1 LTFDTVG
8 EDRPLRGVVVGAGY
22 IGGQWAPELLSR
34 PDTELA
40 GWVDVIEERARS
52 SATALG
58 LDGLPVSSSLTAL
71 LDGEEPDFVVNCTV
85 PEAHRK
91 VTVTALERG
100 VPVLSEKPMSITL
113 DEARVMVRAADRSR
127 RLFAVN
133 QNRRFLPNL
142 VAYRRTVA
150 ELGPLGL
157 LTSEFFMPYEG
168 PGFLS
173 SLEHPLLQ
181 DMAIHLFDA
190 ARAVSGADPVSVYC
204 ESFRPPWTWYPGA
217 CSATAIFEMTGG
229 LRYTFT
235 GSWSAPGL
243 ATSWTGSW
251 RAAGSYGTAR
261 WDGHGRPTVEAA
273 KGHKVRRHPPEPDRY
288 AGRAR
293 FSGLAEGLEEFV
305 TGLRTGQPPQ
315 GECHDNIRSLAMV
328 TAALESVRTGARV
341 PVAFDI

>member
-1 LTFDTVG
+1 MTFDLVEG
-8 EDRPLRGVVVGAGY
+8 DRPLRGVVVGAGF
-22 IGGQWAPELLSR
+22 IGGQWAPELLAH
-34 PDTELA
+34 PQTELV
-40 GWVDVIEERARS
+40 GWVDVAEERARA
-52 SATALG
+52 SADALG
-58 LDGLPVSSSLTAL
+58 LEDLPVSSSLTAV

-85 PEAHRK
+85 PEAHRE
-91 VTVTALERG
+91 VTVTALDRG
-100 VPVLSEKPMSITL
+100 VSVLSEKPMSITM

-142 VAYRRTVA
+142 VAFRRTVA
-150 ELGPLGL
+150 ELGPLGVM
-157 LTSEFFMPYEG
+157 TSEFFMPYKG
-168 PGFLS
+168 VAFLS

-190 ARAVSGADPVSVYC
+190 ARAVSGADPVSAYC

-235 GSWSAPGL
+235 GSWSAPGH

-251 RAAGSYGTAR
+251 RVAGSYGTAR
-261 WDGHGRPTVEAA
+261 WDGDGRPTVEAA
-273 KGHKVRRHPPEPDRY
+273 KGHKVRRHRPEPDRY
-288 AGRAR
+288 PGRTR

-305 TGLRTGQPPQ
+305 TGLRTGRAPQ

-341 PVAFDI
+341 AVAFDV